1 MAYRLGLACVSA
13 ALLALSVG
21 TLGLAW
27 LAWIALV
34 PLIVAVHGTSA
45 SDPPQ
50 PAWRAAV
57 LGAVFGAFSEAGT
70 HFYLWRLSAFQWAD
84 ALVLSAYLALYPALW
99 TAWLA
104 WRCRRRRPTV
114 IAGAASWAVVHLLR
128 AHVGFL
134 SLPWEALSHG
144 QTGNVALLQVA
155 SVGGAPLVAFVVC
168 AANIAV
174 AEAWRARSHRRL
186 AWAVAGVAAVHGWG
200 LLRLR
205 QPAAQRTLQVA
216 LVQPGNESTSGAVQL
231 QTLRALTLRAA
242 AAHPQVVVW
251 PESAVHGFAFDAGM
265 QEQIVEIA
273 RDAQVAILFGSAD
286 FGKYAEDAPKSPEE
300 IEFKN
305 QAFFVQPDGAWQ
317 GPYTKNRLVPFAES
331 VPLAGRVPWPR
342 WLVARTRHGIA
353 GDGPGLFHLP
363 DGRIAGVLI
372 CWENLFGDLS
382 ARLARARASL
392 IVQLTNDS
400 DFKGDAEPAQHNAA
414 SVLRAVEYGRP
425 VVVASASGPSLAV
438 DSRGR
443 VSGALVPTGSWMLAS
458 VNTEDGGT
466 VYSRCGLLWL
476 WVVCIVALAAEVR
489 KTMKR
494 ERA

>member
-13 ALLALSVG
+13 ALLTLSVLP
-21 TLGLAW
+21 LGFGW

-34 PLIVAVHGTSA
+34 PLILAVHGTTA
-45 SDPPQ
+45 SDPGQ
-50 PAWRAAV
+50 SAWGAAV
-57 LGAVFGAFSEAGT
+57 LGAVFGAFSAAGT
-70 HFYLWRLSAFQWAD
+70 HFYVWRLSAFQWAD
-84 ALVLSAYLALYPALW
+84 ALILAAYLALYPAGWAALL
-99 TAWLA
+99 AWL
-104 WRCRRRRPTV
+104 RRRRRPAV
-114 IAGAASWAVVHLLR
+114 VAGAAGWAVLHVLR

-134 SLPWEALSHG
+134 SLPWEPLSHG

-174 AEAWRARSHRRL
+174 AEAWQARSNRRL
-186 AWAVAGVAAVHGWG
+186 AWAAAGIVAVHGWG
-200 LLRLR
+200 LLRIQL
-205 QPAAQRTLQVA
+205 PARERVLQVA
-216 LVQPGNESTSGAVQL
+216 VIQPGSETTSGAVQL
-231 QTLRALTLRAA
+231 QTLRALTLRAS
-242 AAHPQVVVW
+242 AAHAQIVVW
-251 PESAVHGFAFDAGM
+251 PESAVHGFGFDAGL

-273 RDAQVAILFGSAD
+273 RDAQVPILFGSAD

-305 QAFFVQPDGAWQ
+305 QAFFVQPDGTWE

-331 VPLAGRVPWPR
+331 VPLAGRVHWPR

-382 ARLARARASL
+382 ARLARAGASV

-400 DFKGDAEPAQHNAA
+400 DFKGNAEPAQHNAA

-438 DSRGR
+438 DARGGVLR
-443 VSGALVPTGSWMLAS
+443 ALVPTGSWMIAS
-458 VNTEDGGT
+458 VNTEDGVT

-489 KTMKR
+489 ETLKR